1 MRSGLFLRVHFVKA
15 LYLSLVLACLCFA
28 GTLKAAYPD
37 RPIKMVVPYPPGGS
51 TDIVARAVGQK
62 LSELLS
68 TQVVI
73 ENKGGASGMIGTV
86 QVAKS
91 PPDGYTIMMTASG
104 PHAINVSLF
113 KDITYDPVKDFAP
126 IILTAVYPLLMV
138 VNAEHPA
145 KNVKEFITWAR
156 ANKGKVNFCSIGPG
170 TPSHLAGELFQAM
183 AGVEMTHIPYKGS
196 SQAITDMLA
205 GQCSVLF
212 DSALSSGPQVKGGKL
227 RAIAIGSRQRV
238 DSWAEVPTV
247 IESGLT
253 DYEAYTW
260 SALVAPAA
268 TPKSIIDLL
277 NAESAKVLETPA
289 FREMIKGQGAVVG
302 GGSPEDLAK
311 FTQSEIAKW
320 SKVIREG
327 NISAQQ

>member
-1 MRSGLFLRVHFVKA
+1 VRSQYFLKA
-15 LYLSLVLACLCFA
+15 FYLSFA
-28 GTLKAAYPD
+28 ALIVSFSGMLFAAYPD
-37 RPIKMVVPYPPGGS
+37 RPIKMVVPYPAGGS

-62 LSELLS
+62 LSEFMS

-73 ENKGGASGMIGTV
+73 ENKGGASGMIGAV

-91 PPDGYTIMMTASG
+91 PADGYTLLMTASG
-104 PHAINVSLF
+104 PHSINVSLF
-113 KDITYDPVKDFAP
+113 KDIAYDPIKDFAP

-145 KNVKEFITWAR
+145 KNVQEFIAWAR

-170 TPSHLAGELFQAM
+170 TPSHLAGELFQSM

-227 RAIAIGSRQRV
+227 RAVAIGSKERV
-238 DSWAEVPTV
+238 DSWAEVPT
-247 IESGLT
+247 ISESGLT
-253 DYEAYTW
+253 GYEAYTW

-277 NAESAKVLETPA
+277 NAESAKVLSTPA
-289 FREMIKGQGAVVG
+289 FREMIRGQGAVVG
-302 GGSPEDLAK
+302 GGSPEDLAR

-320 SKVIREG
+320 GKVIRDG
-327 NISAQQ
+327 KISAQQ

>member
-1 MRSGLFLRVHFVKA
+1 MQSHFSFKA
-15 LYLSLVLACLCFA
+15 FCLSLVVLGVSFSGMLF
-28 GTLKAAYPD
+28 AAYPD

-62 LSELLS
+62 LSELMS

-73 ENKGGASGMIGTV
+73 ENKGGASGMIGAV

-91 PPDGYTIMMTASG
+91 PADGYTLLMTASG
-104 PHAINVSLF
+104 PHSINVSLF
-113 KDITYDPVKDFAP
+113 RDIAYDPVKDFAP

-145 KNVKEFITWAR
+145 KNVQEFIAWAR

-170 TPSHLAGELFQAM
+170 TPSHLAGELFQSM

-227 RAIAIGSRQRV
+227 RALAIGSKDRV
-238 DSWAEVPTV
+238 DSWAEIPTV
-247 IESGLT
+247 SESGLAG
-253 DYEAYTW
+253 YEAYTW

-268 TPKSIIDLL
+268 TPKTIIDLL
-277 NAESAKVLETPA
+277 NAESAKVLATQA

-302 GGSPEDLAK
+302 GGSPEDLAR

-320 SKVIREG
+320 GKVIRDG
-327 NISAQQ
+327 KITSQQ

>member
-1 MRSGLFLRVHFVKA
+1 MPLHFSFKA
-15 LYLSLVLACLCFA
+15 FCLSLAVLGVSFS
-28 GTLKAAYPD
+28 GTLFAAYPD

-62 LSELLS
+62 LSELMS

-73 ENKGGASGMIGTV
+73 ENKGGASGMIGAV

-91 PPDGYTIMMTASG
+91 PADGYTLLMTASG
-104 PHAINVSLF
+104 PHSINVSLF
-113 KDITYDPVKDFAP
+113 KDIAYDPVKDFTP

-145 KNVKEFITWAR
+145 KNVQEFIDWAR

-170 TPSHLAGELFQAM
+170 TPSHLAGELFQSM

-227 RAIAIGSRQRV
+227 RALAIGSKDRV
-238 DSWAEVPTV
+238 DSWSEIPTV
-247 IESGLT
+247 SEAGLAG
-253 DYEAYTW
+253 YEAYTW

-268 TPKSIIDLL
+268 TPKTVIDVL
-277 NAESAKVLETPA
+277 NAESAKVLATPA

-302 GGSPEDLAK
+302 GGSPEDLAR

-320 SKVIREG
+320 GKVIRDG
-327 NISAQQ
+327 KITAQQ

>member
-1 MRSGLFLRVHFVKA
+1 MQSTYFFKA
-15 LYLSLVLACLCFA
+15 FYLSLVALSVSFSGMLF
-28 GTLKAAYPD
+28 AAYPD
-37 RPIKMVVPYPPGGS
+37 HPIKMVVPYPPGGS

-62 LSELLS
+62 LSELMS

-73 ENKGGASGMIGTV
+73 ENKGGASGMIGAG

-91 PPDGYTIMMTASG
+91 PPDGYTLLMTASG
-104 PHAINVSLF
+104 PHSINVSLF
-113 KDITYDPVKDFAP
+113 KDIAYDPVKDFAP

-145 KNVKEFITWAR
+145 KNVKEFVAWAH

-170 TPSHLAGELFQAM
+170 TPSHLAGELFQSM
-183 AGVEMTHIPYKGS
+183 AGIEMTHIPYKGS

-227 RAIAIGSRQRV
+227 RAIAIGSKERV
-238 DSWAEVPTV
+238 DSWTEVPTV
-247 IESGLT
+247 SESGLT
-253 DYEAYTW
+253 GYEAYTW

-268 TPKSIIDLL
+268 TPKNIIDLL
-277 NAESAKVLETPA
+277 NTESAKVLATPA
-289 FREMIKGQGAVVG
+289 FREMIKAQGAVVG

-320 SKVIREG
+320 GKVIRDG
-327 NISAQQ
+327 RITAQ

>member
-1 MRSGLFLRVHFVKA
+1 VQFHFSFKA
-15 LYLSLVLACLCFA
+15 FCLSLAVLSVSFSGALF
-28 GTLKAAYPD
+28 AAYPD

-62 LSELLS
+62 LSELMS

-73 ENKGGASGMIGTV
+73 ENKGGASGMIGAV

-91 PPDGYTIMMTASG
+91 PADGYTLLMTASG
-104 PHAINVSLF
+104 PHSINVSLF
-113 KDITYDPVKDFAP
+113 KDIAYDPIKDFAP
-126 IILTAVYPLLMV
+126 VILTAVYPLLMV

-145 KNVKEFITWAR
+145 KNVQEFIAWAR
-156 ANKGKVNFCSIGPG
+156 TNKGKVNFCSIGPG
-170 TPSHLAGELFQAM
+170 TPSHLAGELFQSM

-227 RAIAIGSRQRV
+227 RALAIGSKDRV
-238 DSWAEVPTV
+238 DSWAEIPTV
-247 IESGLT
+247 SESGLT
-253 DYEAYTW
+253 GYEAYTW

-268 TPKSIIDLL
+268 TPKTVIDLL
-277 NAESAKVLETPA
+277 NAESAKVLATPA

-302 GGSPEDLAK
+302 GGSPEDLAR

-320 SKVIREG
+320 GKVIRDG
-327 NISAQQ
+327 KITAQQ